1 MAMYGCRSCAT
12 RDAIV
17 FCLHCG
23 VRLCLHCDAA
33 VHGANAAAWLH
44 ARAPLCD
51 ACGAAA
57 GATALR
63 CAAASATLC
72 TGCGGAPSGTGT
84 SCSVTP
90 YTGCPGPAELV
101 RLISVEAPQRQQDFE
116 AWLAEKLAQDPEAA
130 GGWDVAVETARLEK
144 MVADC
149 CCHTES
155 SQPQSSP
162 QLQLPQQSSTAPLPE
177 SAAAAGY
184 AQDPQPPQMTAEAKK
199 KKKLE
204 RERAKL
210 RYNEKKKR
218 RFCRPIMYASRKA
231 RADTR
236 KRVKGR
242 FAKASMDE
250 ETTPNPIDA

>member
-149 CCHTES
+149 CCHTE
-155 SQPQSSP
+155 
-162 QLQLPQQSSTAPLPE
+162 LQLPQQSSTAPLPE

-218 RFCRPIMYASRKA
+218 SRFCRPIMYASRKA